1 MAKKILVLADLDG
14 FNPSKLS
21 DIKKSPK
28 FNKKWS
34 KKIFSTFFQRQK
46 TG

>member
-21 DIKKSPK
+21 DIKKSPD
-28 FNKKWS
+28 FNKNGP
-34 KKIFSTFFQRQK
+34 KKFF
-46 TG
+46 

>member
-1 MAKKILVLADLDG
+1 MAKKILVLADLSG
-14 FNPSKLS
+14 LKPSKSS